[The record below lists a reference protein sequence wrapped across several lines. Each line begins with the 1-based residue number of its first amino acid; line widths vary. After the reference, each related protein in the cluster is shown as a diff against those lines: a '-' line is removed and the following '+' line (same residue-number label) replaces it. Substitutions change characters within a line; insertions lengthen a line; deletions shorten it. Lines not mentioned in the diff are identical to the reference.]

1 MASERITLTVPGPG
15 GNREVGLSSPNR
27 VLFPEL
33 GITKHELAE
42 YLLAVAR
49 TDPTFRAR
57 VQESAARVLALK
69 SRGALPPR

>member
-1 MASERITLTVPGPG
+1 MEARASLATGTLEKASERAVRAGADVVLLTGRGSYRPVYD
-15 GNREVGLSSPNR
+15 
-27 VLFPEL
+27 
-33 GITKHELAE
+33 H
-42 YLLAVAR
+42 LLAVAR